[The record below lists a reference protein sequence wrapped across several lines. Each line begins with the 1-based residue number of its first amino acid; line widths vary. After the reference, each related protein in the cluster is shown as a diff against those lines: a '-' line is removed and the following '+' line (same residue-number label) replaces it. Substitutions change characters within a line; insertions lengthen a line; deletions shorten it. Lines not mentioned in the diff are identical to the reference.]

1 MDEEVLLP
9 ARCRCCL
16 MEDSDMVYVFD
27 TLDEFNTTISDLIA
41 RNGAIVISE
50 NDAFP
55 KHICGNCLN
64 DVAIAERFVLRCQK
78 TNELLINLITKDA
91 QISSEIA
98 GLVIE
103 DDTYADLD
111 DENVSYE
118 LVPSE
123 PQSPLFATETIV
135 EENQSTDIFPQPHDA
150 ADNAID
156 AEITSPKTAGFL
168 LCLEQQDD
176 RIIEECTNETE
187 QAHQLYNSDT
197 VDEND
202 FLYKEETIDP
212 SDDLCDEIYE
222 DQENGNTFEVI
233 QTLDDAN
240 NDEIENESD
249 ADVIGTKNDFK
260 YSCEQCGAS
269 FVTTKHY
276 ARHLLSHNIFACEE
290 CLKRY
295 ESSQALKSHQ
305 TRCLQTADQ
314 AKSVYSDQNVMFY
327 ADQRQ
332 QKKLFVC
339 EYCDKRWISQSALT
353 AHLRTHTG
361 ERPFGCRHC
370 SKRFKTLAALDLHE
384 RRHSGTK
391 PYSCSVCDKRFT
403 ESSNLKVHMR
413 RHTNEKSH
421 VCTVCNRA
429 FARVFLLQL
438 HMRTHTGEK
447 PYECEICERKFSQQC
462 DLTAHR
468 RIHTGERPYACNI
481 CGKGFTKSNAVAQ
494 HLKIHQKHRLLEES
508 VETMEEYIAEGS

>member
-1 MDEEVLLP
+1 MDEEVLLSP
-9 ARCRCCL
+9 GCRCCL
-16 MEDSDMVYVFD
+16 TEEKDMIYVFD
-27 TLDEFNTTISDLIA
+27 TLDEFNSTICDLIA

-50 NDAFP
+50 NDAFS

-64 DVAIAERFVLRCQK
+64 DVAIAERFVIRCHK
-78 TNELLINLITKDA
+78 TNDLLMNLISNDA
-91 QISSEIA
+91 QSSCEIA
-98 GLVIE
+98 DMVIE
-103 DDTYADLD
+103 DTYDTYADLAN
-111 DENVSYE
+111 ENVSYE

-123 PQSPLFATETIV
+123 SQSPLFEEEPPVKEAQTANIFQQLDDATDTAKDV
-135 EENQSTDIFPQPHDA
+135 
-150 ADNAID
+150 
-156 AEITSPKTAGFL
+156 EITDTTTAGLL
-168 LCLEQQDD
+168 LCVHQQEDG
-176 RIIEECTNETE
+176 RIIEEYIDDTK
-187 QAHQLYNSDT
+187 QVHLLYTSDSPN
-197 VDEND
+197 END
-202 FLYKEETIDP
+202 FLYKEEPSEP
-212 SDDLCDEIYE
+212 SDDMCNLLYE
-222 DQENGNTFEVI
+222 EQENGDAFEVI
-233 QTLDDAN
+233 QAIDEAN
-240 NDEIENESD
+240 IGDINYGSD
-249 ADVIGTKNDFK
+249 ADCVDIRNDLK

-276 ARHLLSHNIFACEE
+276 TRHLLLHNIFACGE
-290 CLKRY
+290 CLKRF
-295 ESSQALKSHQ
+295 ESSQTLKSHQ
-305 TRCLQTADQ
+305 TCCFQSA
-314 AKSVYSDQNVMFY
+314 AKSVFSDQNIPDCL
-327 ADQRQ
+327 DQRQ
-332 QKKLFVC
+332 QKKLFIC
-339 EYCDKRWISQSALT
+339 SFCDKRWVSQSALT

-391 PYSCSVCDKRFT
+391 PYSCLVCDKRFT

-481 CGKGFTKSNAVAQ
+481 CSKAFAKSNALAQ
-494 HLKIHQKHRLLEES
+494 HLKIHQKHLFLEQS
-508 VETMEEYIAEGS
+508 VEGTEEYSTG